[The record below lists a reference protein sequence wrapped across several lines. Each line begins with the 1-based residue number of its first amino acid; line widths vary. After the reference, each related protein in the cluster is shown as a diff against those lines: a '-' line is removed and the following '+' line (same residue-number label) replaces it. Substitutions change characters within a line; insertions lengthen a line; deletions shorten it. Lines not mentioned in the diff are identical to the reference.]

1 MVACTIKKFS
11 GASNMHIKRSEFIT
25 MAGGVLGAM
34 LFTKPV
40 DLLFTKMRP
49 NAVKAIAFDGLA
61 IFDPRPVFKFAQ
73 DLFPEHGAE
82 LVNQWKTK
90 QFEYTWLH
98 NITGTYTDFF
108 TVTRDALV
116 FSAKALKLEL
126 DQQKEKQLM
135 QAFLNL
141 RTWPDVADALKTLK
155 NAGIRLALLSNFTE
169 EMMQKGIQNS
179 GLNGVFEFT
188 LSTDKVRKFKPDPGA
203 YQMAI
208 DAFKLN
214 KRDILF
220 VPFAGWDAAGAKQF
234 GYKTFW
240 ANRLGLPAEELGA
253 YPDAQGEDLKELV
266 AYCQLD

>member
-1 MVACTIKKFS
+1 
-11 GASNMHIKRSEFIT
+11 
-25 MAGGVLGAM
+25 MAGSVLGAM
-34 LFTKPV
+34 VFTKPV
-40 DLLFTKMRP
+40 ELLFTKVKP

-61 IFDPRPVFKFAQ
+61 IFDPKPVFKLAQ
-73 DLFPEHGAE
+73 DMFPEHGAE

-108 TVTRDALV
+108 TITRDALV

-126 DQQKEKQLM
+126 DQQKERQLV
-135 QAFLNL
+135 QAYLNL
-141 RTWPDVADALKTLK
+141 RPWPDVADALKELK
-155 NAGIRLALLSNFTE
+155 SAGVRLALLSNFTD
-169 EMMQKGIQNS
+169 EMMQKAIHNS
-179 GLNGVFEFT
+179 NLNGVFEFT
-188 LSTDKVRKFKPDPGA
+188 LSTDKVRKFKPDPVA

-214 KRDILF
+214 KQDILF

-240 ANRLGLPAEELGA
+240 ANRLALPAEELGVYA
-253 YPDAQGEDLKELV
+253 DAEGKELKDLIT
-266 AYCQLD
+266 YCNLK

>member
-1 MVACTIKKFS
+1 
-11 GASNMHIKRSEFIT
+11 MHIKRSEFIT
-25 MAGGVLGAM
+25 MAGSVLGAM
-34 LFTKPV
+34 IFTKPV
-40 DLLFTKMRP
+40 DLLFPK
-49 NAVKAIAFDGLA
+49 VKVSEFKAIAFDGLA
-61 IFDPRPVFKFAQ
+61 ILDPRPVFKLAQ

-82 LVNQWKTK
+82 FVDLWKTK

-116 FSAKALKLEL
+116 FSAKALKIEL

-135 QAFLNL
+135 HAFLNL
-141 RTWPDVADALKTLK
+141 RTWPDVADALRAFK
-155 NAGIRLALLSNFTE
+155 NAGIRLALLSNFTD
-169 EMMQKGIQNS
+169 EMMQKAIQNS

-188 LSTDKVRKFKPDPGA
+188 LSTDKVRKFKPDPIA

-208 DAFKLN
+208 DAFKLT
-214 KRDILF
+214 KPDILF

-253 YPDAQGEDLKELV
+253 YPDAQGKDLKELV
-266 AYCQLD
+266 TYCEAK